1 VHIGRRFCGTTRVL
15 PQAPQRAIRWKWK
28 GASTSPPPQLPG
40 RVPLIDRKWLTLL
53 TARERDTYR
62 RRNPR
67 SAAAYANADHLFG
80 RVPMTWMNLAAG
92 GFPVYLDEAHGATVR
107 DLDGHSYA
115 DFALGDTGAMA
126 GHSPGPTV
134 QAVHR
139 RLAELGGATAM
150 LPTEDAE
157 WVGAELTRR
166 FGPSRWSFALTAT
179 DANRWAL
186 RLARAVTGRPKVL
199 VNSYCYH
206 GSVDESL
213 IVVGPGEGSA
223 VSRPG
228 NVGSPVDVTLTSR
241 VAEFNDVAGLEHALD
256 HGDVAAVLMEPA
268 LTNIGIV
275 LPEPGYLEA
284 VRRLT
289 RDAGALLIND
299 ETHTLSTGPGG
310 ATGAWG
316 LAPDIVTVGKAIGG
330 GIPVAA
336 YGLTPDLAD
345 SVEAQPELD
354 LIDVG
359 GIGGTLAGNALSLA
373 ACRATLE
380 HVLTDDAWVQ
390 MTASAER
397 WTVGV
402 RGVIDEHGL
411 PWSVQ
416 QLGARAE
423 YRFASPAPRTGGES
437 HAATD
442 TELDD
447 YLHVYLANRDVLL
460 TPFHNMALMCP
471 QTTAE
476 SLDLHEQVFASA
488 VAELIAGGAET

>member
-1 VHIGRRFCGTTRVL
+1 M
-15 PQAPQRAIRWKWK
+15 
-28 GASTSPPPQLPG
+28 
-40 RVPLIDRKWLTLL
+40 IDRERLACLTR
-53 TARERDTYR
+53 REREAYCD
-62 RRNPR
+62 RNPR
-67 SAAAYANADHLFG
+67 SAAAYSRAEHLFG
-80 RVPMTWMNLAAG
+80 RVPMTWMNLAPG
-92 GFPVYLDEAHGATVR
+92 GFPVHLAGARGARVT
-107 DLDGHSYA
+107 DLDGHTYV

-126 GHSPGPTV
+126 GHSPEPTV
-134 QAVHR
+134 AAVHR

-157 WVGAELTRR
+157 WVGAELSRR

-179 DANRWAL
+179 DANRWAI

-213 IVVGPGEGSA
+213 IVVGPQGIG
-223 VSRPG
+223 VSRGG
-228 NVGSPVDVTLTSR
+228 NVGAPVDVTLTSR
-241 VAEFNDVAGLEHALD
+241 VAEFNDVDGLARELH

-275 LPEPGYLEA
+275 LPEPGYLDA

-289 RDAGALLIND
+289 RDQGVLLIND
-299 ETHTLSTGPGG
+299 ETHTLSAGPGG

-316 LAPDIVTVGKAIGG
+316 LQPDVVTVGKAIGG

-336 YGLTPDLAD
+336 YGLSAELAD
-345 SVEAQPELD
+345 QVHARPNLD
-354 LIDVG
+354 LVDVG
-359 GIGGTLAGNALSLA
+359 GVGGTLAGNALSMA

-380 HVLTDDAWVQ
+380 QVLTDQAWDG
-390 MTASAER
+390 MTSLAQR
-397 WTVGV
+397 WTAGV
-402 RGVIDEHGL
+402 QRVIDQHHL

-423 YRFASPAPRTGGES
+423 YRFTSPAPRTGTES

-442 TELDD
+442 TALDD
-447 YLHVYLANRDVLL
+447 YLHLYLSNRDVLM

-471 QTTAE
+471 QTTAA
-476 SLDLHEQVFASA
+476 DIGVHEQVFTAA
-488 VAELIAGGAET
+488 VAELCAT